1 MNETEQRSGRNTHT
15 NIWKEILM
23 KSTGKNVKII
33 WEILK
38 VSNKHTGI
46 WNPKRKRERECDRTI
61 FER

>member
-1 MNETEQRSGRNTHT
+1 
-15 NIWKEILM
+15 M